1 MSVGESAVL
10 SAHDTRTRTVRA
22 VTDCEL
28 CYITREAVRSVCD
41 EYIELQARLQRYV
54 PHPKPLNHN
63 VVKMSFPTR
72 DGADLLV
79 WLGVG
84 TCTSVSCG

>member
-28 CYITREAVRSVCD
+28 CYITREAVRGVCD

-54 PHPKPLNHN
+54 THPKSLNHIRDQETG
-63 VVKMSFPTR
+63 PTC
-72 DGADLLV
+72 
-79 WLGVG
+79 W
-84 TCTSVSCG
+84 CGWA